1 MLGRKIVER
10 EQRRVKFHLVNRYG
24 PRTEQATFDG
34 IYPSAISI
42 GKGRCLTSICDT
54 PERAGT

>member
-24 PRTEQATFDG
+24 PRTEQATFRRDLPFSHFHWQG
-34 IYPSAISI
+34 ALPNIDL
-42 GKGRCLTSICDT
+42 RHT
-54 PERAGT
+54 